1 MRCKF
6 SPNYILHG
14 EVTRFDVVTRIYTVA
29 FDREDNAGPQQYT
42 EDELQKII
50 SKPVTG
56 IEGISFVPYTDMP
69 VYAYRGESIEKA
81 TIHCKRIVSKTQ
93 VSVSY
98 AVSNFFSLTELLT
111 ESESCLSWKEWGVF
125 SQFLLTVSKI

>member
-1 MRCKF
+1 MICKLGKTSQGCSKSVQLGPGHYF
-6 SPNYILHG
+6 VCRRGGDKTMDSESSCDINRPCLTRYPHNPYSIIPSNQQSRHVLVNQLH
-14 EVTRFDVVTRIYTVA
+14 
-29 FDREDNAGPQQYT
+29 N
-42 EDELQKII
+42 
-50 SKPVTG
+50 
-56 IEGISFVPYTDMP
+56 
-69 VYAYRGESIEKA
+69 
-81 TIHCKRIVSKTQ
+81 IHCKRIVSKTQ

>member
-1 MRCKF
+1 VDL
-6 SPNYILHG
+6 IG
-14 EVTRFDVVTRIYTVA
+14 
-29 FDREDNAGPQQYT
+29 
-42 EDELQKII
+42 
-50 SKPVTG
+50 
-56 IEGISFVPYTDMP
+56 PYTLKGKDKTEIDFMCLTMIDP
-69 VYAYRGESIEKA
+69 
-81 TIHCKRIVSKTQ
+81 HCKRIVSKTQ

>member
-1 MRCKF
+1 M
-6 SPNYILHG
+6 G
-14 EVTRFDVVTRIYTVA
+14 VVEG
-29 FDREDNAGPQQYT
+29 FPEDDFTMDGKI
-42 EDELQKII
+42 EL
-50 SKPVTG
+50 
-56 IEGISFVPYTDMP
+56 
-69 VYAYRGESIEKA
+69 
-81 TIHCKRIVSKTQ
+81 HCKRIVSKTQ

>member
-1 MRCKF
+1 MISSVEGPFTANIKTSQSGKNKVRRRENQLVTMLI
-6 SPNYILHG
+6 SLH
-14 EVTRFDVVTRIYTVA
+14 
-29 FDREDNAGPQQYT
+29 
-42 EDELQKII
+42 L
-50 SKPVTG
+50 
-56 IEGISFVPYTDMP
+56 FVDCY
-69 VYAYRGESIEKA
+69 
-81 TIHCKRIVSKTQ
+81 HCKRIVSKTQ